1 MILLQAGQ
9 GGFGFAQ
16 LFFPIAIL
24 AVFYYFIIRPGQVK
38 EKKQSEFIENLKKGN
53 KIVTVGGIYGKVI
66 SIEKKTI
73 IKEIDRGTR
82 IQIDKN
88 SISYEMSNLNN

>member
-1 MILLQAGQ
+1 MKIIINLIL
-9 GGFGFAQ
+9 
-16 LFFPIAIL
+16 
-24 AVFYYFIIRPGQVK
+24 
-38 EKKQSEFIENLKKGN
+38 KQSEFIENLKKGN
-53 KIVTVGGIYGKVI
+53 KIITVGGIHGKVI

-73 IKEIDRGTR
+73 TLEIDRGTR

>member
-9 GGFGFAQ
+9 GFGFAQ

-24 AVFYYFIIRPGQVK
+24 AVFYFFIIRPGQVK

-73 IKEIDRGTR
+73 IIEIDRGTK

>member
-1 MILLQAGQ
+1 ML
-9 GGFGFAQ
+9 
-16 LFFPIAIL
+16 
-24 AVFYYFIIRPGQVK
+24 
-38 EKKQSEFIENLKKGN
+38 ENLKKGN

-73 IKEIDRGTR
+73 IIEIDRGTR

>member
-1 MILLQAGQ
+1 MLLLQAGQ

-16 LFFPIAIL
+16 LLFPIAIL
-24 AVFYYFIIRPGQVK
+24 AVFYFFIIRPGQVK
-38 EKKQSEFIENLKKGN
+38 EKKQKDFIENLKKGN

-66 SIEKKTI
+66 SIEKKVI
-73 IKEIDRGTR
+73 IIEIDRGTR

-88 SISYEMSNLNN
+88 SISYEMSNLDN